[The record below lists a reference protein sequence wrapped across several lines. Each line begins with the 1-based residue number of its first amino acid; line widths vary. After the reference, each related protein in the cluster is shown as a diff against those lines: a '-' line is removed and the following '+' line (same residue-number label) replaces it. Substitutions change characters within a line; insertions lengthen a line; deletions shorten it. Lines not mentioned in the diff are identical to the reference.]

1 MDSSPLL
8 PIFLFLTVLG
18 FIGMMV
24 LRSLM
29 LWYWKVNDR
38 LRTLQRIE
46 QQLGDL
52 VEFQREFIT
61 IQRKQSTT
69 ITSSIDKQGVYP

>member
-8 PIFLFLTVLG
+8 PIFLFLAVLG

-52 VEFQREFIT
+52 VELQREFIT

>member
-8 PIFLFLTVLG
+8 PIFLFLAVLG

-29 LWYWKVNDR
+29 LWYCKVKDR
-38 LRTLQRIE
+38 
-46 QQLGDL
+46 
-52 VEFQREFIT
+52 
-61 IQRKQSTT
+61 
-69 ITSSIDKQGVYP
+69 

>member
-8 PIFLFLTVLG
+8 PIFLFLAVLG

-52 VEFQREFIT
+52 VELQREFIT

-69 ITSSIDKQGVYP
+69 ITSSIDKQGV